1 MISPVSILG
10 VIILIFCYLQL
21 FIIIIEDPYQSLF
34 IYQISNELYMVLL
47 LTNYAITIID
57 KEPLKSIGCMI
68 ILYTLILS
76 VLVKLRKA

>member
-57 KEPLKSIGCMI
+57 KEPLNVDLRGLQIRPGGCRG
-68 ILYTLILS
+68 TLELCI
-76 VLVKLRKA
+76 